1 MENTR
6 TIQVIDFILN
16 NYGIEIQLFDTRNIC
31 GDETGCV
38 YDENGIS
45 IDYCSDW
52 DYLEIFGL
60 TQEEKEILQKIFKNA
75 EF

>member
-6 TIQVIDFILN
+6 IIQVIDFILN
-16 NYGIEIQLFDTRNIC
+16 HYGTEIQLFDTRNIC
-31 GDETGCV
+31 GDETGRV
-38 YDENGIS
+38 YDENEIN
-45 IDYCSDW
+45 IDYCYDW

-60 TQEEKEILQKIFKNA
+60 TQEEKEILQKIFKYA